1 MNKFGGFVHTS
12 PLCSSD
18 PTVNPL
24 LHLASNAIRDYFG
37 PTVQTVAD
45 CLLSEAGCGSSN
57 QGGGNSADGFT
68 LISILQKV
76 KKYCSRDINETRA
89 SLTKLVPGRLKI
101 SKARGPES
109 SGFVVSDDAI
119 AEALL
124 TMVNNFQLCVCVFAF
139 FGRHHHGWSL
149 VLRVVYDVLGCF
161 FLHFTFVFLSP
172 LISFNVTSCST
183 PLLQ

>member
-45 CLLSEAGCGSSN
+45 CLLSEAGCCSAPNGS
-57 QGGGNSADGFT
+57 GGVNSADGFT

-76 KKYCSRDINETRA
+76 KKYCSRDINETRVR
-89 SLTKLVPGRLKI
+89 LTKLVPGRLKI

-124 TMVNNFQLCVCVFAF
+124 TMVK
-139 FGRHHHGWSL
+139 
-149 VLRVVYDVLGCF
+149 
-161 FLHFTFVFLSP
+161 
-172 LISFNVTSCST
+172 FNI
-183 PLLQ
+183 LQI

>member
-45 CLLSEAGCGSSN
+45 CLLSEAGCCSFN
-57 QGGGNSADGFT
+57 NGGNSADGFT

-76 KKYCSRDINETRA
+76 KKYCSRDINETRV

-109 SGFVVSDDAI
+109 SGFVVSHDAI

-124 TMVNNFQLCVCVFAF
+124 TMVKFQISFFKLVCRTLLLLTPFYF
-139 FGRHHHGWSL
+139 
-149 VLRVVYDVLGCF
+149 F
-161 FLHFTFVFLSP
+161 FL
-172 LISFNVTSCST
+172 IS
-183 PLLQ
+183 